1 VSYQDQDQV
10 YADLTAGR
18 LDAAVQEAQTAQEGF
33 LDKPAGRDYVIAGEP
48 LKDPATLGEG
58 TGFGLR
64 KGDKVLAGKINTAL
78 EELKKD
84 GTLSNLSVKYFKR
97 DIIAK

>member
-1 VSYQDQDQV
+1 MV
-10 YADLTAGR
+10 
-18 LDAAVQEAQTAQEGF
+18 
-33 LDKPAGRDYVIAGEP
+33 GEP

-64 KGDKVLAGKINTAL
+64 KGDKALQAKVDAALA
-78 EELKKD
+78 ELKKD
-84 GTLSNLSVKYFKR
+84 GTLTALSQKYFKR

>member
-1 VSYQDQDQV
+1 MIV
-10 YADLTAGR
+10 
-18 LDAAVQEAQTAQEGF
+18 
-33 LDKPAGRDYVIAGEP
+33 GEP

-64 KGDKVLAGKINTAL
+64 KGDKALRAKIDTAL
-78 EELKKD
+78 DELKKD
-84 GTLSNLSVKYFKR
+84 GTLSKLSIKYFKR